1 MASNP
6 PELLGLA
13 ECSTQF
19 DERWSDASAAKLAG
33 RAALDWFRPHLPA
46 PYPFR
51 RDKHVEQAPRHL
63 VASKGACAVRG
74 RRQTR
79 NINALR
85 AFLHSYRREHLC
97 GLPSTHA
104 KKDTAPAILT
114 ALHGAQM
121 LGRSVLFG
129 HDGKARL
136 VERQSALA
144 RRELST

>member
-6 PELLGLA
+6 PELLDLA

-33 RAALDWFRPHLPA
+33 RAALDWFRPHLAA

-85 AFLHSYRREHLC
+85 AFLHSCRREHLC

-104 KKDTAPAILT
+104 KKETAPAILT
-114 ALHGAQM
+114 GSARGANAWAI
-121 LGRSVLFG
+121 GSV
-129 HDGKARL
+129 RP
-136 VERQSALA
+136 
-144 RRELST
+144 